1 MIYIFLIRE
10 EENIFM
16 KKNLLLYALLMIGLM
31 SCNLDS
37 KLSGN
42 KEQKNNNDL
51 KEFSYSVQEDAFN
64 NLYSN
69 QEKQKVFTKNFGER
83 KYKDLK
89 DLIVPVE
96 PGVPLESLNNRVGI
110 SNISIGHVQKK
121 EDLIPYTN
129 EEKKADEAI
138 KYLENILGDSGFSE
152 LIKNVCVLKDE
163 YALIKDDFY
172 DVMGK
177 IQNKKTLLMENYK
190 NNRDKRRRLAQ
201 LQNEL
206 NKQHIELDQL
216 INKIDMAENEIRSA
230 AFFFD
235 SAQKRLK
242 ESIIKRLES
251 KKNASYALQLSRQA
265 QMDASSSLINLEASS
280 LKRNEALGSNKDIK
294 ELIENAKAVL
304 ESVNGQ

>member
-1 MIYIFLIRE
+1 
-10 EENIFM
+10 M
-16 KKNLLLYALLMIGLM
+16 KKIAFICIIIIGLM

-42 KEQKNNNDL
+42 KGQKNNNDV

-64 NLYSN
+64 NLDSN
-69 QEKQKVFTKNFGER
+69 QEKQKAFTKSFGER
-83 KYKDLK
+83 KYKN
-89 DLIVPVE
+89 LIVPVD
-96 PGVPLESLNNRVGI
+96 PAVSSESSNNKVGI
-110 SNISIGHVQKK
+110 SDISIGHVQKK
-121 EDLIPYTN
+121 EDLIPYTK

-172 DVMGK
+172 DVIGK
-177 IQNKKTLLMENYK
+177 IQNKKTLLMGNYK
-190 NNRDKRRRLAQ
+190 NNRDKIRRLTQ
-201 LQNEL
+201 VQNEL

-216 INKIDMAENEIRSA
+216 INKIDMAENEISSA
-230 AFFFD
+230 AIFFD

-251 KKNASYALQLSRQA
+251 KKNASYVLQLSRQA
-265 QMDASSSLINLEASS
+265 QMDASSSLINLEAFS
-280 LKRNEALGSNKDIK
+280 LKRNEALGSKQDIK
-294 ELIENAKAVL
+294 ELIENAKTVL
-304 ESVNGQ
+304 ASVNG